1 MKLLLRLALPIVF
14 ILFVSGCST
23 IKDAKNS
30 IGNSPSHIYAASFD
44 DVWLRCIDIINQS
57 ELDLVYENRDKG
69 DVLAQRS
76 ISAFS
81 WGENV
86 FINVFKISKY
96 KTQVKISSKR
106 TFSGN
111 ITAESWDEFILSR
124 LGDKYQIVEN
134 RIKTL

>member
-1 MKLLLRLALPIVF
+1 ME
-14 ILFVSGCST
+14 
-23 IKDAKNS
+23 
-30 IGNSPSHIYAASFD
+30 
-44 DVWLRCIDIINQS
+44 CIDIINQS
-57 ELDLVYENRDKG
+57 ELDLVYENREKG

-86 FINVFKISKY
+86 FINVFKINES

-111 ITAESWDEFILSR
+111 ITAVSWDDFILSR
-124 LGDKYQIVEN
+124 LDGKYRIVDN
-134 RIKTL
+134 